1 MRLVVDASVA
11 VKWLVQEEGSGDADR
26 LLQGEHELHAPR
38 LMVSEVGNALWRK
51 ARMGE
56 IARSQVAVLASAVS
70 EMAVY
75 WAQDE
80 ALSADAVRLAVALD
94 RPVYDCVYLA
104 LTHRINGTLVT
115 ADERFANA
123 LSATEHGGAVVMLN
137 ALGLD
142 QSL

>member
-1 MRLVVDASVA
+1 
-11 VKWLVQEEGSGDADR
+11 
-26 LLQGEHELHAPR
+26 
-38 LMVSEVGNALWRK
+38 MVSEVGNALWRK

-56 IARSQVAVLASAVS
+56 IARSQVGVLASAVT

-75 WAQDE
+75 WAEDE
-80 ALSADAVRLAVALD
+80 TLSSDAVRLAVALD

-104 LTHRINGTLVT
+104 LAHRINGTLVT

-137 ALGLD
+137 AMGFS